1 MQLYSPHQADGKN
14 SFEAFHFG
22 LLFQPFIPDPTL
34 WDNEIQQF
42 LTLTCVLVQP
52 LHLLSESLTWQVTQ
66 DISLST
72 E

>member
-1 MQLYSPHQADGKN
+1 MQLYSPLQADGKN

-42 LTLTCVLVQP
+42 LTLTCVLVQL
-52 LHLLSESLTWQVTQ
+52 LH
-66 DISLST
+66 
-72 E
+72 

>member
-1 MQLYSPHQADGKN
+1 MQLYSPFQADGKN
-14 SFEAFHFG
+14 SSDAFSFWH
-22 LLFQPFIPDPTL
+22 FIPEPAL
-34 WDNEIQQF
+34 WANEIQQF